1 MDNNAKKKVVSK
13 RARYEEKN
21 RDIRNAKKREAYKKK
36 KAAEQMVAKK
46 EVINT
51 TLSPKSLQFGKQSL
65 AKNTECNFIT
75 EKVIGI

>member
-51 TLSPKSLQFGKQSL
+51 TLSPKSLKRHKAHIQNPTTGSL
-65 AKNTECNFIT
+65 
-75 EKVIGI
+75 